1 MQVLASYAK
10 DINMNGD
17 IMTMYVNHLLP
28 GITRDD
34 DDGNYGSSACYD
46 VLCLQALS
54 KRIHYGALPTPFR
67 RGPLMSSSRVNWV
80 ILLCLH
86 QKLQGIHLSTRL
98 RRSADPTCCKP

>member
-54 KRIHYGALPTPFR
+54 KRIHYGALPRPSAG
-67 RGPLMSSSRVNWV
+67 GP
-80 ILLCLH
+80 
-86 QKLQGIHLSTRL
+86 
-98 RRSADPTCCKP
+98 